1 MWSAEEVSFKFPNQ
15 IIISWSKWYNLS
27 INKNNCKWLKQHINN
42 FVVREKKKTQQLE
55 KDAMEP
61 PQYFEN
67 S

>member
-1 MWSAEEVSFKFPNQ
+1 MQSAEEASFKFPNQ
-15 IIISWSKWYNLS
+15 IIISWSKGYNLS

-42 FVVREKKKTQQLE
+42 FVVIEKKPQQLE
-55 KDAMEP
+55 DAMEP

>member
-27 INKNNCKWLKQHINN
+27 INKNNCKWLKQHIIN
-42 FVVREKKKTQQLE
+42 FIVTEKKTQQLE
-55 KDAMEP
+55 EDAMEP